1 MILQVALDLDLGSLS
16 DLSLL
21 GLDQFKSSKD
31 ILDLDLQQLTNE
43 VDGLE
48 SLADQMETLTFS
60 DMVDDGL
67 FLGQESKRKPL
78 KRQKGGRRKK
88 KQAKH
93 HKKQMMSL
101 PAKDSSVTLC
111 QLMNICDTVPM
122 GSTTIEEK
130 SHLMPFASSLRSELV
145 VDAPDSLTSDTNID
159 IVTATMDDEKNT
171 TAVKA
176 VRMEDVIF
184 SQGSTGTSSP
194 HREIDFNQGIPVTAS
209 LRLEDTNMP
218 R

>member
-1 MILQVALDLDLGSLS
+1 M
-16 DLSLL
+16 L

-67 FLGQESKRKPL
+67 FLVEESKRKRL

-93 HKKQMMSL
+93 HKKQMLSF

-130 SHLMPFASSLRSELV
+130 SHVMPFASSLRSELV
-145 VDAPDSLTSDTNID
+145 VKAMRRFTK
-159 IVTATMDDEKNT
+159 VRC
-171 TAVKA
+171 AVISNE
-176 VRMEDVIF
+176 VL
-184 SQGSTGTSSP
+184 S
-194 HREIDFNQGIPVTAS
+194 
-209 LRLEDTNMP
+209 
-218 R
+218 

>member
-1 MILQVALDLDLGSLS
+1 M
-16 DLSLL
+16 L

-48 SLADQMETLTFS
+48 SLAHQMETLTFS

-67 FLGQESKRKPL
+67 FLVEESKRKPL

-93 HKKQMMSL
+93 HKKQMLSL

-130 SHLMPFASSLRSELV
+130 SHMMPFASSLRSELV
-145 VDAPDSLTSDTNID
+145 VEAPDSLTSDTRID
-159 IVTATMDDEKNT
+159 IVNSTKADEKNT
-171 TAVKA
+171 TLKKA
-176 VRMEDVIF
+176 ARLEDVIF
-184 SQGSTGTSSP
+184 TDSHPT
-194 HREIDFNQGIPVTAS
+194 HREIDFNQGVPV
-209 LRLEDTNMP
+209 RVKKDDVIQ

>member
-1 MILQVALDLDLGSLS
+1 
-16 DLSLL
+16 
-21 GLDQFKSSKD
+21 
-31 ILDLDLQQLTNE
+31 
-43 VDGLE
+43 
-48 SLADQMETLTFS
+48 
-60 DMVDDGL
+60 
-67 FLGQESKRKPL
+67 
-78 KRQKGGRRKK
+78 
-88 KQAKH
+88 
-93 HKKQMMSL
+93 MSL

-130 SHLMPFASSLRSELV
+130 SHRMPFASSLRSELV

-159 IVTATMDDEKNT
+159 IVAATMDDEKNT

-184 SQGSTGTSSP
+184 SQGSSSSAG

-209 LRLEDTNMP
+209 LRMEDNMQ